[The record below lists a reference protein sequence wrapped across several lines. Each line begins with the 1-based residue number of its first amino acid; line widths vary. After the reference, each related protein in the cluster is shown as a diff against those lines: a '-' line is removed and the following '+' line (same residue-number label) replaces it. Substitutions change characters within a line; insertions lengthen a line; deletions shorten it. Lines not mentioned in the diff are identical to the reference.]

1 MGGRQPARGGTPR
14 ASTPTPTPTPV
25 TNPFED
31 PKKYDLPVV
40 TAAQSQKAA
49 VAASK
54 KEQMAVDRR
63 AKNDEITRKALQ
75 QGPAAGSNPGTTLT
89 QTSKNALQAAQD
101 RQAKDAAAQNRL
113 NNNVR
118 NYALPT
124 STTTGKTGTGKTVV
138 TEFGPGDRNAGGRRT
153 TKGDRAPLSNPTD
166 LERAVTNI
174 WGMKDQIQRQS
185 QAAGGKKEDP
195 KDDPK
200 DKNDSVET
208 PSSFSPSSFT
218 SSPPTQTL
226 IAAKDVVD
234 FTTPPASVDAMTQ
247 ILFESLSSFELVN
260 MARRD
265 TIEGLNPY
273 YTLISNL
280 SSIRTEYSPS
290 NIIGLQDS
298 TSLLQEFQISLDS
311 KIPSDQYLTRNNI
324 SNFFYID
331 SNGDFV
337 IELDNMLEDEFVEI
351 QMANSGK
358 ITYKAD

>member
-1 MGGRQPARGGTPR
+1 MGGRRPASGGTPLR
-14 ASTPTPTPTPV
+14 PTPTPNPTRTPTPT
-25 TNPFED
+25 TNPFND
-31 PKKYDLPVV
+31 PKKYGLPVV
-40 TAAQSQKAA
+40 TAAQSQ
-49 VAASK
+49 VAA
-54 KEQMAVDRR
+54 QR
-63 AKNDEITRKALQ
+63 AAAEARTNQAIRARNYEITKKALER
-75 QGPAAGSNPGTTLT
+75 GAVAGSN
-89 QTSKNALQAAQD
+89 QREAQELD
-101 RQAKDAAAQNRL
+101 RQAKIKFSQNRYVP
-113 NNNVR
+113 N
-118 NYALPT
+118 LPT
-124 STTTGKTGTGKTVV
+124 SPSARTGTEKTVTGKTGNQFDG
-138 TEFGPGDRNAGGRRT
+138 GNAGGRRT
-153 TKGDRAPLSNPTD
+153 TKGDPAPLSD
-166 LERAVTNI
+166 LAAITNI

-185 QAAGGKKEDP
+185 QNAGGKQDPKEDP
-195 KDDPK
+195 KKDPK
-200 DKNDSVET
+200 KDENNE
-208 PSSFSPSSFT
+208 PSPSFSPSSFT
-218 SSPPTQTL
+218 PSPPKQTL

-290 NIIGLQDS
+290 NIIELQDS

-311 KIPSDQYLTRNNI
+311 KIPSDQYLTKNNI